1 MADVKKRRT
10 ERKVRLP
17 LVWPRLWPYPAFF
30 NGPSQQV
37 VPTRHTH
44 ECLGRCFRKVW
55 HNKIIR
61 IRGACKNDSHFFLTL
76 SFLVSDANDF
86 DSDTK
91 EEGEEEDDAYYFAFD
106 TKEEGE
112 EEDDANDFD
121 FDTEEE
127 GEEEDDANG
136 FEFDPKEE
144 GEEEDEDALSFCIHL

>member
-1 MADVKKRRT
+1 M
-10 ERKVRLP
+10 
-17 LVWPRLWPYPAFF
+17 
-30 NGPSQQV
+30 
-37 VPTRHTH
+37 H
-44 ECLGRCFRKVW
+44 
-55 HNKIIR
+55 I

-121 FDTEEE
+121 FDRRR
-127 GEEEDDANG
+127 GG
-136 FEFDPKEE
+136 
-144 GEEEDEDALSFCIHL
+144 GRR